1 MVSQRKDLHKALIQC
16 MQSEAYPVSD
26 KGVCAGWVMMG
37 VRAYFN
43 KTLPCF
49 KRLSNDFLR
58 TPISLT
64 YEHRAFLDG
73 IELYQQPEK
82 HAQWFLKP
90 VSALTPEIITAL
102 TAAEYIDAHGGLS
115 TFGRCLNTYA
125 RLELFQYFLN
135 LEKVVRQTQK
145 PFAMTIATA
154 THRIA
159 LCYEVES
166 QEWLMLDIN
175 QWPLWQLKTLDSALF
190 FRWLVLAFDGKF
202 PIDLANNFYCLQE
215 DVACFKALNL
225 PCLQTAL
232 PLVNA
237 ELLGLAARHG
247 DINTLN
253 RLKRQGVNFNQAI
266 NAAWTPVM
274 LAAEAGQLSA
284 LKWLA
289 EQGANVNATLPDGGC
304 ALFVAAQQGHA
315 DVVSWLL
322 GEVVNVEQ
330 GMTLIGAQWLQFAK
344 EYAAE
349 QTMIGLMQQKEGA
362 SFSQRMVTLSPYEI
376 ALALD
381 RKEVVK
387 VMNQAKMGLFAP
399 SEAPAKKKEQPRL
412 V

>member
-1 MVSQRKDLHKALIQC
+1 MLSQRKDLHKALIQC

-43 KTLPCF
+43 KTLSCF
-49 KRLSNDFLR
+49 KRLSNDFLH
-58 TPISLT
+58 PPVALT

-90 VSALTPEIITAL
+90 VSALTPEIVTAL
-102 TAAEYIDAHGGLS
+102 TAAEYIEAHGGLI
-115 TFGRCLNTYA
+115 TFDRCINTYS
-125 RLELFQYFLN
+125 RLELSQYFLN
-135 LEKVVRQTQK
+135 LEKAVQQTQK
-145 PFAMTIATA
+145 PFAVTIATT

-166 QEWLMLDIN
+166 QQWLVLDIN
-175 QWPLWQLKTLDSALF
+175 QWPLWQFKTLDSPFF
-190 FRWLVLAFDGKF
+190 FRWLMLAFDGKF
-202 PIDLANNFYCLQE
+202 PLDLVNKFYCLQE
-215 DVACFKALNL
+215 DVACFKTLNL

-232 PLVNA
+232 PLVNT

-247 DINTLN
+247 DISTLS
-253 RLKRQGVNFNQAI
+253 RLKKQGINFNQEI

-274 LAAEAGQLSA
+274 LAAEAGQLPA
-284 LKWLA
+284 LQWLV

-315 DVVSWLL
+315 DVVGWLL

-330 GMTLIGAQWLQFAK
+330 GMTLSGAEWLRFAK
-344 EYAAE
+344 QYAAE
-349 QTMIGLMQQKEGA
+349 QAILDLMQQKGGA
-362 SFSQRMVTLSPYEI
+362 SFSQRAITLSPYEI

-381 RKEVVK
+381 RREVVK

-399 SEAPAKKKEQPRL
+399 PEAPAKKKERPRL